1 MLNTMLLTIILKIKE
16 KQYIK
21 KIIYHD
27 QVGFIPGIQYGSNMP
42 KSISVTHH
50 VNRMKEKNRMIMAM
64 GKELDKV
71 QHSWMTKVP
80 NQVSL
85 EGTYLN
91 TFRAFYE
98 NPTIS

>member
-1 MLNTMLLTIILKIKE
+1 MKYQQTEFNSMLNTTLLTIILKIKE

-27 QVGFIPGIQYGSNMP
+27 QVGFIPGIQYGSDMP
-42 KSISVTHH
+42 KSISVTHD
-50 VNRMKEKNRMIMAM
+50 VNRMKEKNCMIVSVAM

-85 EGTYLN
+85 EGT
-91 TFRAFYE
+91 
-98 NPTIS
+98 